1 MIETYPQIEALY
13 VSWDQPALMAIR
25 ALKELN
31 RKDIAIF
38 TTDLDKEIAY
48 CMEEGIVRGLSTQ
61 RPYEQGQTAAL
72 AAIKSLVSDDVPK
85 YVGVQPYVVEEKQLR
100 RAWKDI
106 FHEPMPERLK

>member
-1 MIETYPQIEALY
+1 M
-13 VSWDQPALMAIR
+13 
-25 ALKELN
+25 
-31 RKDIAIF
+31 
-38 TTDLDKEIAY
+38 
-48 CMEEGIVRGLSTQ
+48 RGLSTQ

-72 AAIKSLVSDDVPK
+72 VAIKSLVSDDVPK